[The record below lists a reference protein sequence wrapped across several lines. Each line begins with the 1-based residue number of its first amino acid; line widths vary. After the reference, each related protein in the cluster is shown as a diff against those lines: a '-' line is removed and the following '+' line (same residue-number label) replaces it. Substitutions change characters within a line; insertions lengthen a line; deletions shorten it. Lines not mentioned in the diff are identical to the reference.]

1 MSIEFRNVTKNFSGF
16 TALDSISFKIEKG
29 TACGYIGPNG
39 AGKTTTAR
47 IIVGLENAD
56 SGSVII
62 GDGADGTDLRA
73 TQRQIGYVPDSPKLY
88 ESLTPRET
96 IAMAAML
103 RKYDVAKAM
112 RRLEVLSEILRFSD
126 YLKKPIGG
134 LSKGNRQKVVLSLA
148 LLFKP
153 SILILDEPTDGLD
166 LQAVISL
173 KRLIKH
179 FTAHNGT
186 VFYSSHLL
194 DIVEGLCSEVYFIN
208 HGQIA
213 GHFRKEEFEGKRGY
227 LEEALSESIGTTT
240 DHKVIDEFFDDA
252 D

>member
-1 MSIEFRNVTKNFSGF
+1 MSIEFKNVSKNFSGF
-16 TALDSISFKIEKG
+16 TALDSISFRIERG

-47 IIVGLENAD
+47 IIVGLEKAD
-56 SGSVII
+56 SGLVKI
-62 GDGADGTDLRA
+62 GDGDDCMDLPA
-73 TQRQIGYVPDSPKLY
+73 MQRRIGYVPESPKLY

-103 RKYDVAKAM
+103 RKYDASKAI
-112 RRLEVLSEILRFSD
+112 RRLEVLSEILRFGD
-126 YLKKPIGG
+126 YLRKPING
-134 LSKGNRQKVVLSLA
+134 LSKGNKQKVILSLA

-173 KRLIKH
+173 KQLIKR
-179 FTAHNGT
+179 FTANDGT

-194 DIVEGLCSEVYFIN
+194 DIIEGVCNDVYFIN
-208 HGQIA
+208 SGRIA